1 MDKLADRLRK
11 DADSIEVAV
20 SDELD
25 HRIAASLRSVTPH
38 QEPESIVTSRRP
50 VLFWWASSLTGI
62 VAAAAVIIIVNSG
75 ASQVPATATPATAVT
90 ATTASIAAA
99 VPAVDWK
106 AETAMLTGQL
116 QQELDALQSDI
127 KKAERK
133 VKDDIGL

>member
-11 DADSIEVAV
+11 DADNIEVAV

-38 QEPESIVTSRRP
+38 QESESIVTSRRP
-50 VLFWWASSLTGI
+50 ASFWWASSLTGI
-62 VAAAAVIIIVNSG
+62 ATAVAVIIFVNSG
-75 ASQVPATATPATAVT
+75 TSQVPATATPAT
-90 ATTASIAAA
+90 TTTPASIAAA
-99 VPAVDWK
+99 VPAIDWK

-116 QQELDALQSDI
+116 QQELDALQSDL